1 MASMRATTAGVLAA
15 TLAVAYGTIAQADDP
30 LALRAGPVVEL
41 DASGGVAGC
50 GVRFVPEGADDV
62 SAIALV
68 ARKSAAGVM
77 FHLEAIVTDRPGLI
91 APRTITLLT
100 ASHDTRALTA
110 IERREPDRIAFAG
123 PLPGDEGAGLVRE
136 LMVSG
141 GTIEVVSD
149 GVPPRR
155 LSVPGPLPHLVRAS
169 YLNCAGD
176 LYRPDE

>member
-1 MASMRATTAGVLAA
+1 MASTRANAAGFLAA
-15 TLAVAYGTIAQADDP
+15 TLAVAYGTIAQADDARP
-30 LALRAGPVVEL
+30 LRAGPVVEL

-62 SAIALV
+62 SSIALV
-68 ARKSAAGVM
+68 ARKSATGVM

-91 APRTITLLT
+91 APRTITLQT
-100 ASHDTRALTA
+100 ASHDTRALTG
-110 IERREPDRIAFAG
+110 IEREPGRIAFAG

-141 GTIEVVSD
+141 GTVEIASD
-149 GVPPRR
+149 GEPPRR
-155 LSVPGPLPHLVRAS
+155 LSAPGPLPQLVRAS

-176 LYRPDE
+176 LYRPGE